1 MHTLLSCSGM
11 AGRIRCNPGAPRREL
26 FESLDKVEGILSK
39 NRYLA
44 GDRLTEADV
53 RLFMTLIR
61 FDEVR
66 DPVLLTTLA
75 VLGVWHQSGALGQF
89 SR

>member
-1 MHTLLSCSGM
+1 MHTTKLLVM
-11 AGRIRCNPGAPRREL
+11 AAICNDNPDAPHREL

-39 NRYLA
+39 KRYLA

-61 FDEVR
+61 FDEVCITVGGQR
-66 DPVLLTTLA
+66 PCC
-75 VLGVWHQSGALGQF
+75 LGGRHQP
-89 SR
+89 